1 VRWGGQGQA
10 GTLRSQAISIS
21 VRGRSHRGVRSY
33 RRKVGRLRWR
43 PKAWQNHRVRR
54 KGVRHLVRWCRG
66 KQGVVLGEGTRHV
79 RGRPHCLRRGGLH
92 RCAPQVLYLYSAE
105 SEGAKPSKNTSGQRT
120 AGPSDRAACVPTPAG
135 WWVIPGLVW
144 VCFRNRTP
152 KRSRARVW
160 TSRRERLDAF
170 AFSVADDLR
179 ERAVED
185 V

>member
-1 VRWGGQGQA
+1 LCGGEVRPGHSGPRPFPSPFA
-10 GTLRSQAISIS
+10 GDPI
-21 VRGRSHRGVRSY
+21 GGVRSY

-54 KGVRHLVRWCRG
+54 KGVRHLVRCRG